1 MGGGHGTSGTAG
13 IARPINLILTTFAAL
28 LVTAAVAAEGRI
40 TDIHH
45 SEGGTDLQT
54 IKSLNMLIQR
64 AYLSEPGSGSTC
76 TMHWAGLPA
85 ELRGNGSRST
95 LTFPTNFVMDQRDLR
110 LQDPGA
116 IIRSVHSNGTHMIV
130 EYDVGMN
137 NLTVPAGD
145 IVLVIMRDHDG
156 IRLELRR

>member
-1 MGGGHGTSGTAG
+1 M
-13 IARPINLILTTFAAL
+13 
-28 LVTAAVAAEGRI
+28 
-40 TDIHH
+40 
-45 SEGGTDLQT
+45 
-54 IKSLNMLIQR
+54 
-64 AYLSEPGSGSTC
+64 
-76 TMHWAGLPA
+76 
-85 ELRGNGSRST
+85 
-95 LTFPTNFVMDQRDLR
+95 R